1 MNIIYQ
7 EQTIDQ
13 VFKHFADGY
22 RLPKGTKL
30 YKHEATYDP
39 RTGKVIFKLFVTAPL
54 GEKGDD
60 KPPLIVPDKTIS
72 LPG

>member
-13 VFKHFADGY
+13 VFKHFVSGY
-22 RLPKGTKL
+22 NLPPDIKL
-30 YKHEATYDP
+30 IRYETTYDP

-54 GEKGDD
+54 GGNGDD
-60 KPPLIVPDKTIS
+60 KPPLIVPNKTLS